1 MPSPRVLC
9 LGEMLPGPSEPQA
22 AQTEVVAATLGDAL
36 AHVACALA
44 KLGTPTALM
53 GRLGDDV
60 TAQDLWGALQGAGVN
75 LEGTQDKGSPT
86 LLPIELFK
94 SAEYLVLGSLALA
107 QPEAA
112 VEKALDLADEYYLKV
127 VVDVNWPASGGA
139 EGAIASENIKE
150 NIQENMKEKT
160 LALMQRADFLKLSE
174 VEAKWLL
181 GTADPLDILRQLEHL
196 EGVFVTSER
205 LGAAY
210 AFTQGLVG
218 QQAGFVTAVQDATG
232 AGESFLA
239 GLLHQL
245 VALGMG
251 GLSNASQVEMM
262 MRYASAAA
270 ALTTMKAGA
279 IAAQPSHAEI
289 ESFLVGRVD

>member
-1 MPSPRVLC
+1 MARSTEAMPPDSRFLSTLLLSNMPSPRVLC

-127 VVDVNWPASGGA
+127 VVDVNWPASVGA
-139 EGAIASENIKE
+139 EGRSRARRLR
-150 NIQENMKEKT
+150 KT
-160 LALMQRADFLKLSE
+160 
-174 VEAKWLL
+174 
-181 GTADPLDILRQLEHL
+181 
-196 EGVFVTSER
+196 
-205 LGAAY
+205 
-210 AFTQGLVG
+210 
-218 QQAGFVTAVQDATG
+218 
-232 AGESFLA
+232 
-239 GLLHQL
+239 
-245 VALGMG
+245 
-251 GLSNASQVEMM
+251 
-262 MRYASAAA
+262 
-270 ALTTMKAGA
+270 
-279 IAAQPSHAEI
+279 
-289 ESFLVGRVD
+289 